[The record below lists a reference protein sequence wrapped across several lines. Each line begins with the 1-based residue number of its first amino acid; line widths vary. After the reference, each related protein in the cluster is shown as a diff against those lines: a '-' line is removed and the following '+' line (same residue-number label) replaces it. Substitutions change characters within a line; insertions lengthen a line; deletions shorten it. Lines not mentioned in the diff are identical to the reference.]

1 MGTTPDLVIV
11 DSSVTGA
18 LDPLLLLAAFREG
31 LAGVGVRGVTD
42 GELIAALGRDS
53 LAALDDI
60 AASRGVMGPAAL
72 QAVRLF
78 AARTVRDLAERRHPP
93 VPAAGEAL
101 ACLRAA
107 HIPCVLVSD
116 LPTPV
121 VDALLLR
128 HGWRGLLHATLSID
142 QVESERPA
150 PDIIH
155 EVMALVGIRQS
166 SSVANIVGHSH
177 HLQAGRAAGVGWNVA
192 IGWTAASPQRAFV
205 DVMRPDLLSAAQRL
219 LVGMPRAETSTP
231 AVSAAVAGG
240 PLDRQD
246 GPEHRAL
253 AQHAVNGQPPALA
266 LDGVADQGQSQAGAA
281 ERA

>member
-18 LDPLLLLAAFREG
+18 LDPLLLLTAFREG
-31 LAGVGVRGVTD
+31 LAGVGVQGVTD
-42 GELIAALGRDS
+42 GELITALGRDS

-60 AASRGVMGPAAL
+60 AAGRGVMGPAAL

-78 AARTVRDLAERRHPP
+78 AAYTVRDLAERRHPP
-93 VPAAGEAL
+93 APAAGEAL

-121 VDALLLR
+121 VDALRLR

-142 QVESERPA
+142 RVESERPS

-155 EVMALVGIRQS
+155 EAMARAGVREPSQ
-166 SSVANIVGHSH
+166 VANIAGHSH

-192 IGWTAASPQRAFV
+192 IGWAAASPQRALV
-205 DVMRPDLLSAAQRL
+205 DVMRSDLPSATQRL
-219 LVGMPRAETSTP
+219 LAGMPRSELSDQTTR
-231 AVSAAVAGG
+231 SAAT
-240 PLDRQD
+240 R
-246 GPEHRAL
+246 
-253 AQHAVNGQPPALA
+253 
-266 LDGVADQGQSQAGAA
+266 SIT
-281 ERA
+281 